1 MMLRLGYLF
10 FVITV
15 NIIEGIFRLHGDLSH
30 LFIIFVV
37 IFFTSKIMKN
47 EKDSYI
53 YETPQMRVIE
63 FMLDSA
69 ILTMSNVENPIE
81 GEESDW

>member
-1 MMLRLGYLF
+1 
-10 FVITV
+10 
-15 NIIEGIFRLHGDLSH
+15 
-30 LFIIFVV
+30 
-37 IFFTSKIMKN
+37 MKN
-47 EKDSYI
+47 EKKSDI